1 MYLIYIQM
9 HESDDWCGWATVCTH
24 GMLDQGLTGQRTM
37 RTMALIEVLLPSGGV
52 DTGSIQV
59 RARGH

>member
-37 RTMALIEVLLPSGGV
+37 RTMALMEVLLPSGGL
-52 DTGSIQV
+52 DTWSM
-59 RARGH
+59 